1 MKWKLNQYLAKHQI
15 SPHQLMVAT
24 GLSVNTV
31 YPIARG
37 EAKRISLETLDRLL
51 FALRELTQEP
61 VDIGD
66 LLSYEETP
74 TPDKTPSWKDLVGQ
88 FDDPDSPGD
97 VSARVDDYLAE
108 ATEQDYRDST
118 RTAQ

>member
-1 MKWKLNQYLAKHQI
+1 MKWKLQQYLAKHRI
-15 SPHQLMVAT
+15 SPHQLVTAS

-37 EAKRISLETLDRLL
+37 AARRVSLDTLDRLL
-51 FALRELTQEP
+51 AALRELTQEP

-66 LLSYEETP
+66 LLSYE
-74 TPDKTPSWKDLVGQ
+74 DPSSAEQPSDWQELAGL
-88 FDDPDSPGD
+88 FDDPESPGD

-108 ATEQDYRDST
+108 ASDNDYRD
-118 RTAQ
+118 TARLAR